1 LLIDTEVIGGRVA
14 DTERSDN
21 NNQESAIQN
30 KQQSEWVHSFLD
42 MRGSNGAFLTNR

>member
-1 LLIDTEVIGGRVA
+1 MIGGQVA